1 MRSPET
7 FSRQEAVHYSLG
19 SGEKPVRKRVA
30 VINSTDLHYSYG
42 GTSPFMRNLDPF
54 LKEAYDLHYFHVP
67 SIFQEIDFLPRR
79 LVFMIYLLFKRKE
92 LSRYDF
98 IISHVPEGSYVISFS
113 SVPYLHIFHG
123 NFNPMSQSRF
133 WFGKYFKS
141 VFAAMEKRI
150 IRTARILYTVGNE
163 RDGIP
168 KIFNPVNHR
177 VTIKPIPQRSGFIF
191 AGRLEKIKN
200 IDRILRI
207 YSKLPDS
214 IIREHAFYIAGY
226 GTQESYLRSLADTLQ
241 ISDRVIFLG
250 SLDNAELLEECSRHR
265 LLLMASS
272 QEGFPMAIAEAL
284 SLGLPVVT
292 TDTGDIARFV
302 KSNYNG
308 CLLPLSFQDEMYI
321 EAIQTLLNEYATY
334 SEQALASSAV
344 FNADSVAKGLIRDI
358 DKVLT
363 IK

>member
-1 MRSPET
+1 MPPPET
-7 FSRQEAVHYSLG
+7 MSRQEAMHYLLG
-19 SGEKPVRKRVA
+19 SGGKPVRKRVA
-30 VINSTDLHYSYG
+30 VINSTDLQFSYG

-54 LKEAYDLHYFHVP
+54 LKEAYELHYFHVP
-67 SIFQEIDFLPRR
+67 AFLQKIDFLPRR

-133 WFGKYFKS
+133 WFGKYFKG
-141 VFAAMEKRI
+141 VFTAMEKRI
-150 IRTARILYTVGNE
+150 IRTASIMYTVGNE

-168 KIFNPVNHR
+168 KIFNPVHHR
-177 VTIKPIPQRSGFIF
+177 VSIKPIDERSGFIF

-200 IDRILRI
+200 IDRIIRI
-207 YSKLPDS
+207 YSKLPEN
-214 IIREHAFYIAGY
+214 IMREHALYIAGQ
-226 GTQESYLRSLADTLQ
+226 GTQESNLRSLAESLR
-241 ISDRVIFLG
+241 ISDRIVFLG

-308 CLLPLSFQDEMYI
+308 FLLPLSFPDEAYI
-321 EAIQTLLNEYATY
+321 ASIQSLLNEYATY
-334 SEQALASSAV
+334 SKQALASSVV

-358 DKVLT
+358 DKILT
-363 IK
+363 NQ